1 MKSDYKFISASLLG
15 AVTASLCCITPFLTL
30 IAGTSSL
37 AATFSW
43 IAPYRPYLI
52 GLTLF
57 VLGISWYQKLST
69 PKEIDGDCRPVKPRF
84 IHSKPFL
91 GIVTVVALLMLAF
104 PYYFGILYPDLGSQV
119 ISYDP
124 SMIHR
129 TEFKIDGMTCSGCE
143 APIVDEV
150 NQLKGILHLTV
161 SYDSSNAII
170 AYDPT
175 QTNEY
180 KIEQAINASG
190 YQVIDHLT
198 H

>member
-1 MKSDYKFISASLLG
+1 MKSDSKFISASLLG
-15 AVTASLCCITPFLTL
+15 AVTASLCCIAPFLTL

-37 AATFSW
+37 AAAFSW

-104 PYYFGILYPDLGSQV
+104 PYYFGILYPDPGSQV

-143 APIVDEV
+143 APIVHEV

>member
-57 VLGISWYQKLST
+57 VLGITWYQKLST

>member
-1 MKSDYKFISASLLG
+1 MKSDSKFISASLLG
-15 AVTASLCCITPFLTL
+15 AVTASLCCITPFLAL
-30 IAGTSSL
+30 SAGTSSL
-37 AATFSW
+37 AAAFSW

-57 VLGISWYQKLST
+57 VLGITWYQKLST
-69 PKEIDGDCRPVKPRF
+69 PKEIDCDCESVEPKF
-84 IHSKPFL
+84 IHSKSFL

-104 PYYFGILYPDLGSQV
+104 PYYFGILYPDPGSQV

-190 YQVIDHLT
+190 YQVMDHLT

>member
-57 VLGISWYQKLST
+57 VLGISWYQKLYT

-104 PYYFGILYPDLGSQV
+104 PYYFGILYPDPGSQV

>member
-91 GIVTVVALLMLAF
+91 GIVTVVALLVLAF
-104 PYYFGILYPDLGSQV
+104 PYYFGILYPDPGSQV

-129 TEFKIDGMTCSGCE
+129 TEFKIDGMTCSVCE
-143 APIVDEV
+143 APIVHEV

>member
-104 PYYFGILYPDLGSQV
+104 PYYFGILYPDPGSQV

>member
-1 MKSDYKFISASLLG
+1 MKSDSKFISASLLG

-52 GLTLF
+52 ELTLF
-57 VLGISWYQKLST
+57 VLGITWYQKLYT

-104 PYYFGILYPDLGSQV
+104 PYYFGILYPDPGSQV